1 MTKLWRRTPKAN
13 RAEEQLDR
21 HFRNAKHPSIQL
33 VGLLRKAKVPVVPAH
48 EYSPEPKVRNLDG
61 RLLGPTEI
69 RMHAELKREGIHYK
83 AREPYM
89 QLARERDKAMKEV
102 PVES

>member
-1 MTKLWRRTPKAN
+1 MKLWRRTPKKQRVQA
-13 RAEEQLDR
+13 ALTTQ
-21 HFRNAKHPSIQL
+21 FRNAKHPHVSLI
-33 VGLLRKAKVPVVPAH
+33 GLLRKAKVPVVPAH
-48 EYSPEPKVRNLDG
+48 EYSPEPKLCNLGG

-69 RMHAELKREGIHYK
+69 KMHAELKREGIHYK